1 MLMQA
6 VVPATSRRQS
16 PAPAGQRSPAVHSL
30 FGSIEVMGARMS
42 YSRNAE
48 IYGDDEPAEYLYKVV
63 SGAVRICKLLDD
75 GRRQITAFLLP
86 GEIFGLEVG
95 NVHRFTAEAVVDSS
109 IVVVKRSTVVALAAR
124 DGDLAR
130 QLWAHTARDLQQMQD
145 HMLLLGCLSAKERVA
160 AFLLQIARRMS
171 TGNEFELPMARQDI
185 ADYLG
190 LTIETVSRTM
200 TQLENDAA
208 IGLVT
213 SRRIVLRDRA
223 VLNRLNA

>member
-1 MLMQA
+1 MSMQS
-6 VVPATSRRQS
+6 VVPSLSRRQS
-16 PAPAGQRSPAVHSL
+16 TSAGQRPMEVHGL
-30 FGSIEVMGARMS
+30 FGSIELMGARMS

-48 IYGDDEPAEYLYKVV
+48 IYGDDEPAEYLYKVL

-75 GRRQITAFLLP
+75 GRRQITAFHLP

-95 NVHRFTAEAVVDSS
+95 NTHRFTAEAIVDSS

-124 DGDLAR
+124 DGDMAR
-130 QLWAHTARDLQQMQD
+130 QLWAHTARDLQQMQE

-160 AFLLQIARRMS
+160 AFLLQIGKRMS
-171 TGNEFELPMARQDI
+171 ASNEFELPMARQDI

-200 TQLENDAA
+200 TQLEHDDA
-208 IGLVT
+208 IGLLT

-223 VLNRLNA
+223 VLKRLNA

>member
-1 MLMQA
+1 MLMQS
-6 VVPATSRRQS
+6 VVPATSRRQ
-16 PAPAGQRSPAVHSL
+16 PTTAGQRPLEVHGL
-30 FGSIEVMGARMS
+30 FGSIELMGARMS

-48 IYGDDEPAEYLYKVV
+48 IYGDDEPAEYLYKVL

-75 GRRQITAFLLP
+75 GRRQITAFHLL

-95 NVHRFTAEAVVDSS
+95 NAHRFTAEAIVDSS

-124 DGDLAR
+124 DGDMAR
-130 QLWAHTARDLQQMQD
+130 QLWAHTARDLQQMQE

-160 AFLLQIARRMS
+160 AFLLQIAKRMS
-171 TGNEFELPMARQDI
+171 AGNEFELPMARQDI

-200 TQLENDAA
+200 TQLEHDDA
-208 IGLVT
+208 IGLLT

-223 VLNRLNA
+223 VLNRLNG

>member
-6 VVPATSRRQS
+6 VVPAASRRQS
-16 PAPAGQRSPAVHSL
+16 PAPASQRMPEVHGL
-30 FGSIEVMGARMS
+30 FGSIELMGARMS

-75 GRRQITAFLLP
+75 GRRQIAAFHLP

-109 IVVVKRSTVVALAAR
+109 IVVVKRSTVVALATR
-124 DGDLAR
+124 DGDMAR

-160 AFLLQIARRMS
+160 AFLLQIAKRMS
-171 TGNEFELPMARQDI
+171 AGNEFELPMARQDI

-190 LTIETVSRTM
+190 LTIETISRTM

>member
-6 VVPATSRRQS
+6 IVPSTSSRQS
-16 PAPAGQRSPAVHSL
+16 PVAAGQRAPAVHGL
-30 FGSIEVMGARMS
+30 FGSIELMGARMT

-48 IYGDDEPAEYLYKVV
+48 IYGEDEPADYLYKVV

-75 GRRQITAFLLP
+75 GRRQITAFHFP

-95 NVHRFTAEAVVDSS
+95 TAHRFTAEAVGDSS

-124 DGDLAR
+124 DGDMAR

-160 AFLLQIARRMS
+160 AFLLHMAKRVS
-171 TGNEFELPMARQDI
+171 TNNEFELPMPRQDI

-200 TQLENDAA
+200 TQLETDCA

-213 SRRIVLRDRA
+213 SRRVVLRNRA
-223 VLNRLNA
+223 VLDRLNA